1 MVGQILGGR
10 YTILEKLGEG
20 GMAEVYKAR
29 CSVLNRI
36 VALKILRPQFACDEE
51 FVERF
56 RREGRAAASLSHP
69 NVVNIYDVGRDGDKH
84 YIVMEYVK
92 GATLKEIIKREGCIP
107 PGYAAWI
114 AREICHA
121 LEHAHRNNIVHRDV
135 KPHNILVTQD
145 GMVKVA
151 DFGIAHAASTN
162 TITETGTVIGTV
174 SYFSPEQARGGQVS
188 PQSDIYSLGIVL
200 YEMLCGRVPFRGDS
214 PIAVAIQ
221 HIQEKPVPPRTLNP
235 DVPEGLERV
244 VMRALEKDPSKRF
257 KTAEDMARAL
267 DPFATPPDIAS
278 IDDEAPT
285 AIMTGE
291 DLRRW
296 RESLESGSTAVKR
309 PDQVARPRRRGGL
322 AVAVVTF
329 FLILVSGTV
338 FGLLKLPSILYV
350 PETEVPD
357 ITGKNLDEAR
367 LLLPQSQLALEVAD
381 TRYDDKVE
389 VNHIIS
395 QSPKAG
401 TKVKINTKVRV
412 IVSQGKEMVSVP
424 DLVGLTVREAQLALE
439 RAGLAMGTKTEDYS
453 PDMQAGAII
462 GQVPDPGQRLERG
475 LPVDIVI
482 SKGPMPPG
490 VQVPNVVGMNIDSAK
505 KAIEAA
511 GLVVGSELSKADAG
525 RPDGEVVQQYPESGS
540 MVQPQSSVDLV
551 VSRPQGTTPGFATQ
565 GRDAATTP
573 TVTWVTVTVPQG
585 KSSQEVVIKV
595 DDFYGE
601 REVFRSFASPGERVE
616 QHVVGYGDNIHVKV
630 FIDGVLFK
638 DEEIHPQG

>member
-1 MVGQILGGR
+1 
-10 YTILEKLGEG
+10 
-20 GMAEVYKAR
+20 
-29 CSVLNRI
+29 
-36 VALKILRPQFACDEE
+36 
-51 FVERF
+51 
-56 RREGRAAASLSHP
+56 
-69 NVVNIYDVGRDGDKH
+69 
-84 YIVMEYVK
+84 K

-309 PDQVARPRRRGGL
+309 PDQVTRPRRRSGL
-322 AVAVVTF
+322 AVAMVTF

-453 PDMQAGAII
+453 PDIQAGAII

-511 GLVVGSELSKADAG
+511 GLVVGSELSKANAG

-616 QHVVGYGDNIHVKV
+616 QHVVGYGDNIYIKV